1 MDGRPWALRPWSA
14 LGELRVRSALD
25 EQWNEVPNPAVFELG
40 VGALDDRVDALYW
53 DVCVAVC

>member
-1 MDGRPWALRPWSA
+1 
-14 LGELRVRSALD
+14 VRSALD